1 VYPIQAVFY
10 KQFLCPEKAIRQG
23 IKNKKILLLPLFGL
37 HLLDSIVDG
46 PPGGLHVR
54 AYNIY
59 QKGGDNMN
67 IRRTIG
73 IALLAL
79 TLAPVYV
86 AAQDMEMKATVVTK
100 GEKDIKVKTKD
111 DEKTILVGSKTKGLE
126 NAKEGSKVTIKYTE
140 KDGQM
145 RASEINPR

>member
-1 VYPIQAVFY
+1 
-10 KQFLCPEKAIRQG
+10 
-23 IKNKKILLLPLFGL
+23 
-37 HLLDSIVDG
+37 
-46 PPGGLHVR
+46 
-54 AYNIY
+54 
-59 QKGGDNMN
+59 MN
-67 IRRTIG
+67 IRKTIG

-100 GEKDIKVKTKD
+100 GEKEIKVKVKD
-111 DEKTILVGSKTKGLE
+111 DEKTVLIGTKTKGIE

-140 KDGQM
+140 KDGQI

>member
-1 VYPIQAVFY
+1 
-10 KQFLCPEKAIRQG
+10 
-23 IKNKKILLLPLFGL
+23 
-37 HLLDSIVDG
+37 
-46 PPGGLHVR
+46 
-54 AYNIY
+54 
-59 QKGGDNMN
+59 MN
-67 IRRTIG
+67 FKRTIG
-73 IALLAL
+73 TAFLAL
-79 TLAPVYV
+79 MLAPAYV
-86 AAQDMEMKATVVTK
+86 AAQDMELKATVVSK

>member
-1 VYPIQAVFY
+1 
-10 KQFLCPEKAIRQG
+10 
-23 IKNKKILLLPLFGL
+23 
-37 HLLDSIVDG
+37 
-46 PPGGLHVR
+46 
-54 AYNIY
+54 
-59 QKGGDNMN
+59 MN
-67 IRRTIG
+67 LKRTIG
-73 IALLAL
+73 SALLAL

-111 DEKTILVGSKTKGLE
+111 AEKTILIGTKTKGVE

-145 RASEINPR
+145 RASEINPRD

>member
-1 VYPIQAVFY
+1 
-10 KQFLCPEKAIRQG
+10 
-23 IKNKKILLLPLFGL
+23 
-37 HLLDSIVDG
+37 
-46 PPGGLHVR
+46 
-54 AYNIY
+54 
-59 QKGGDNMN
+59 MN
-67 IRRTIG
+67 IRKTIG

-100 GEKDIKVKTKD
+100 GEKEIKVKTKD
-111 DEKTILVGSKTKGLE
+111 DEKTILVGTKTKGME

-140 KDGQM
+140 KDGKM

>member
-1 VYPIQAVFY
+1 
-10 KQFLCPEKAIRQG
+10 
-23 IKNKKILLLPLFGL
+23 
-37 HLLDSIVDG
+37 
-46 PPGGLHVR
+46 
-54 AYNIY
+54 
-59 QKGGDNMN
+59 MN
-67 IRRTIG
+67 LKRTIG
-73 IALLAL
+73 SAFLAL
-79 TLAPVYV
+79 TLAPAYV
-86 AAQDMEMKATVVTK
+86 AVAAEDMELKATVVSK

>member
-1 VYPIQAVFY
+1 M
-10 KQFLCPEKAIRQG
+10 
-23 IKNKKILLLPLFGL
+23 
-37 HLLDSIVDG
+37 
-46 PPGGLHVR
+46 
-54 AYNIY
+54 
-59 QKGGDNMN
+59 NMK
-67 IRRTIG
+67 RTLVAG
-73 IALLAL
+73 LLAVS
-79 TLAPVYV
+79 LAPVYV
-86 AAQDMEMKATVVTK
+86 AAQEMELKATVVTK

>member
-1 VYPIQAVFY
+1 
-10 KQFLCPEKAIRQG
+10 
-23 IKNKKILLLPLFGL
+23 
-37 HLLDSIVDG
+37 
-46 PPGGLHVR
+46 
-54 AYNIY
+54 
-59 QKGGDNMN
+59 MN
-67 IRRTIG
+67 VKRTIG
-73 IALLAL
+73 TALLAL

-86 AAQDMEMKATVVTK
+86 AAQDMELKATVVSK

-111 DEKTILVGSKTKGLE
+111 DEKTILIGTKTKGVE